1 MHFEKKLIKKAFE
14 SLEDLWWNSRKGWKL
29 NIRAEYHDRYRL
41 WKIHFKTWKMY
52 LLNQKEKKV
61 KVALAKK
68 FDEMNSQ
75 RRCFKAVK
83 SYCLYRKSIK
93 KEQQKADHFHNHAV
107 TRLAFTQW
115 FARLQLA
122 RQNMAMEMQALS
134 FWAYRLKFKIFEEW
148 KIRKLE
154 KVSENEKLA
163 IASRHNSNKINKRSF
178 DALKSYVS
186 YRRQKNSIK
195 GFATRKYEQSLKRS
209 TMKKWYFQ
217 LQRQIEIKELED
229 RIHYTSTKF
238 VKRAYFIRWKTYLF
252 DVQILGIKT
261 DSAINHYDR
270 QVKAKYFKC
279 LQKAALQRKLKAEGS
294 LKALTFRKSR
304 LISKS
309 LSRWLMRCEHSEE
322 LKLYPLTK
330 IGRMFHRKKLLK
342 KYFSQWLDYNLW
354 RRRRKI
360 MLNQADRH
368 FEVKCLPKYFAK
380 LYEYKEIRKVKE
392 ERKATANDF
401 NRELMH
407 AKYFYTWLKQ
417 SRHAQELRLLERMA
431 ILHHEDILKRKTL
444 VKWRQDTEAELI
456 CQEKEDSADAY
467 FERVVKTKYFEK
479 IKMNACEEK
488 KRRHQEALASHHNQ
502 NKILLCSFKSW
513 KSFTSINRIK
523 TGKQRL
529 ANSHHR
535 RTLLSKMM
543 FHMKVYI
550 EQRRN
555 INKEVERR
563 HRTQNRILLSWTF
576 NRWHKNV
583 AECTEEKMKTE
594 LADDFASS
602 RAKKK
607 VFAAWREFV
616 VHETYKRWVEN
627 CRVQE
632 IKNILD
638 MNVKRRALKA
648 MFKHTKHSKRIQLLN
663 NTARKFNEQK
673 LKQKCL
679 KALQQNASLE
689 FKKMLLRRQS
699 ETFYIRNS
707 LTSFFRCWKHQY
719 KVAVQERN
727 RTNVVLW
734 WWSVKLQNKI
744 MSAWKEFVEERKKKK
759 IKEIEAL
766 RLRRENFMEN
776 CLQRWISYS
785 VGMMAFRS
793 KISNA
798 RGIEGAIKLQE
809 RVRRYAM
816 MWYKKAN
823 SHERSKTKRS
833 EAINVPD
840 HHEILESPSVFERKN
855 MILTLPV
862 LTKEM
867 RPLPRKPDYL
877 RDSFDLGQFL
887 DSSGNGEPV
896 EALSKFTDES
906 NPRQPPPQPASPNVP
921 CLQRKGDSILLA
933 ISSEEDS
940 QRKRGSKIKKPAHA
954 SQGCS
959 ITQALLPPSS
969 FKKTLDDNRT
979 GIQYRNPKRGAVV
992 SDGIHTNELSETE
1005 ERILDTGQQY
1015 QGSSTEESSSE
1026 SGDSGQEESSKCP
1039 ENEEIYKEVTRMR
1052 DILRDYQKQQKR
1064 LRELEERQSHILQ
1077 WINLEIELH
1086 KDGTFEGDDDFL
1098 QATQLNVEIL
1108 SDIQKVTEHISERKP
1123 MVKKLAKDIQVLLQK
1138 LNV

>member
-1 MHFEKKLIKKAFE
+1 
-14 SLEDLWWNSRKGWKL
+14 
-29 NIRAEYHDRYRL
+29 
-41 WKIHFKTWKMY
+41 
-52 LLNQKEKKV
+52 
-61 KVALAKK
+61 
-68 FDEMNSQ
+68 
-75 RRCFKAVK
+75 
-83 SYCLYRKSIK
+83 
-93 KEQQKADHFHNHAV
+93 
-107 TRLAFTQW
+107 
-115 FARLQLA
+115 
-122 RQNMAMEMQALS
+122 
-134 FWAYRLKFKIFEEW
+134 
-148 KIRKLE
+148 
-154 KVSENEKLA
+154 
-163 IASRHNSNKINKRSF
+163 
-178 DALKSYVS
+178 
-186 YRRQKNSIK
+186 
-195 GFATRKYEQSLKRS
+195 
-209 TMKKWYFQ
+209 
-217 LQRQIEIKELED
+217 
-229 RIHYTSTKF
+229 
-238 VKRAYFIRWKTYLF
+238 
-252 DVQILGIKT
+252 
-261 DSAINHYDR
+261 
-270 QVKAKYFKC
+270 
-279 LQKAALQRKLKAEGS
+279 
-294 LKALTFRKSR
+294 
-304 LISKS
+304 
-309 LSRWLMRCEHSEE
+309 
-322 LKLYPLTK
+322 
-330 IGRMFHRKKLLK
+330 
-342 KYFSQWLDYNLW
+342 
-354 RRRRKI
+354 
-360 MLNQADRH
+360 
-368 FEVKCLPKYFAK
+368 
-380 LYEYKEIRKVKE
+380 
-392 ERKATANDF
+392 
-401 NRELMH
+401 
-407 AKYFYTWLKQ
+407 
-417 SRHAQELRLLERMA
+417 
-431 ILHHEDILKRKTL
+431 
-444 VKWRQDTEAELI
+444 
-456 CQEKEDSADAY
+456 
-467 FERVVKTKYFEK
+467 
-479 IKMNACEEK
+479 MNACEEK

-1064 LRELEERQSHILQ
+1064 LRSFAAASSSSFAAATYSSFAAATYSYFAVATSSSFAAATSSYFAAATSSSFAAATYSSFAAATYSSFAAATYSSFAAATSSSFAAATSSSFAAATYSSFAAATYSSFAAATYSSFAAATSSSFAAATSSSFAAATSSSFAAATYSSFAAATYSSFAAVSSSSFAAATYSSFAAATYSSFAAATSSLSAAAYYSSFAAATYSSFATATSSSSAAATYSSFAAASSSSFAAASSSSFAAATYSSFAAASSAAFCCCNLTSSFLPATCETLLLLQPPAFLQLHLTALLLLQPTALLLLYPPALLLLHPPALLLLNPSALLLQQPTALLLLHPPALLLLQPTALLLLQPPTLLLLQPPAFLQLHLTALLLLQPTALLLLYPPALLLLHPPALLLLQPTALVLLYLPALLLLQPPALLLLQPTALLLLHPPALLLLELEERQSHILQ